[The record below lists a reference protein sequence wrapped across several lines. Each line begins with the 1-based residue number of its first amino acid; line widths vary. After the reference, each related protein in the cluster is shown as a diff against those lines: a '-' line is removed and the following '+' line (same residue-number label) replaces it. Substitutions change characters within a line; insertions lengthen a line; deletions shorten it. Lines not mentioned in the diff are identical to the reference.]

1 MLDQLGLSL
10 LRWFDSWAGEDD
22 QAPNDNSAHI
32 DWVRVVPFILLHLG
46 CVAVLWVGISRVAV
60 LACLLSYFIRMF
72 AITAFYHRFF
82 SHHAFD
88 TSRAA
93 QFVFAVLGNTASQR
107 GPLWWAGHHRYH
119 HRHSDTPRDL
129 HSPVQSGF
137 WQSHVGWIVS
147 KQNFHTRKTLVKD
160 LMRYPELVFL
170 DRYDWLV
177 PVLTASLVF
186 GLGTWM
192 AVAAP
197 HYETTGPQMLVWG
210 FVISTVVLFHAT
222 CAINS
227 VAHIWG
233 SSRYRNRD
241 HSRNNLVLALITLGE
256 GWHNNHHRFPG
267 RAKQGIAWWEM
278 DVTYYVL
285 KLMNGIGLIWNL
297 DDPCREKY
305 VGAEQ

>member
-1 MLDQLGLSL
+1 
-10 LRWFDSWAGEDD
+10 
-22 QAPNDNSAHI
+22 
-32 DWVRVVPFILLHLG
+32 
-46 CVAVLWVGISRVAV
+46 
-60 LACLLSYFIRMF
+60 
-72 AITAFYHRFF
+72 
-82 SHHAFD
+82 
-88 TSRAA
+88 
-93 QFVFAVLGNTASQR
+93 
-107 GPLWWAGHHRYH
+107 
-119 HRHSDTPRDL
+119 
-129 HSPVQSGF
+129 
-137 WQSHVGWIVS
+137 VGWIVS

-177 PVLTASLVF
+177 PALTASLVY

-227 VAHIWG
+227 IAHIWG
-233 SSRYRNRD
+233 SSPYRNRD

-267 RAKQGIAWWEM
+267 RAKQGIAWWEI